1 MSFDRQ
7 DLDTEIAAAMNALRQ
22 PVAATT
28 HHQPVVSSEH
38 HQPVAATT
46 HHQPVVSSEH
56 HQPVVS
62 TIHHQPVSA
71 RSAAVLASSAP
82 STSASAPADT
92 W

>member
-7 DLDTEIAAAMNALRQ
+7 DLDTEIAAAMNALR
-22 PVAATT
+22 
-28 HHQPVVSSEH
+28 
-38 HQPVAATT
+38 QPVAATT